1 MTDRVGLNYLGE
13 NPGYGEEWF
22 EGRTSLNKP
31 NSIYPT
37 FPPQKGDLDESNY
50 QSAFQPRDISELFAE
65 SIEEVP
71 WIYKGFLARGG
82 LTVLAGDPKVGK
94 TTFTYEIIERVAL
107 GQQFLGDE
115 VAEAKVLLLGL
126 EEHRRDIIARLRR
139 RSEEELTGRVK
150 VVSGHLPFTTKIHQE
165 MAHYIR
171 CEGIGLVII
180 DTIPAWWNLS
190 DENDASEVLRKGYP
204 LLNVIRGT
212 NAAWLGLAHT
222 RKSGGSHGADIRG
235 SSAFAGLVDIAISM
249 KRTQGAGNQRML
261 EAVSRY
267 EDTPGSLVIEYVDGS
282 YRKLGSPQ
290 EVGSLAK
297 TNKVW
302 EAVTTEGQTI
312 EQLAI
317 QTELSK
323 QDVSRALQS
332 LGQQVH
338 REGGGHRGDPYRFSR
353 N

>member
-1 MTDRVGLNYLGE
+1 MTDRVGYFGE

-22 EGRTSLNKP
+22 EGKTSLSKP

-37 FPPQKGDLDESNY
+37 SSPHKGYLDESNY

-65 SIEEVP
+65 SLEEVP

-107 GQQFLGDE
+107 GEEFLGE
-115 VAEAKVLLLGL
+115 QVAEAKVLLLGL
-126 EEHRRDIIARLRR
+126 EEHRRDIITRLRR

-150 VVSGHLPFTTKIHQE
+150 VVCGHLPFTPKIHQD
-165 MAHYIR
+165 MADYIR
-171 CEGIGLVII
+171 CEDIGLVII

-204 LLNVIRGT
+204 LLNIIRET

-222 RKSGGSHGADIRG
+222 RKSGGGHGADIRG
-235 SSAFAGLVDIAISM
+235 SSAFVGLVDIAISM
-249 KRTQGAGNQRML
+249 KRTQGGGNQRML

-267 EDTPGSLVIEYVDGS
+267 GDTPDSLVIEYAEGT

-290 EVGSLAK
+290 EVGSHAK
-297 TNKVW
+297 VNKVW
-302 EAVTTEGQTI
+302 EAVTTEGQTM
-312 EQLAI
+312 EQLALL
-317 QTELSK
+317 TDLSK
-323 QDVSRALQS
+323 QDVSKALQT
-332 LGQQVH
+332 LGERVH
-338 REGGGHRGDPYRFSR
+338 REGGGHRGSPYLFSR